1 MKKYLTVAAILGA
14 LAFVS
19 VTYFAQATEPV
30 ATTTTTIETTAPV
43 VEHTDH
49 ADHAEHAVDAVTGVD
64 AVASECEAS
73 VAASFEGK
81 TPSDEEKTAAL
92 QACVDAKA
100 AEAKTEVTE

>member
-43 VEHTDH
+43 AEH
-49 ADHAEHAVDAVTGVD
+49 ADHAEHATTAVD
-64 AVASECEAS
+64 AVASECEAT

-81 TPSDEEKTAAL
+81 TPSDDEKNAAL
-92 QACVDAKA
+92 KACVDGKA

>member
-14 LAFVS
+14 IAFVS
-19 VTYFAQATEPV
+19 VSFLAQATEHE

-49 ADHAEHAVDAVTGVD
+49 ADHADHAVDAVAT
-64 AVASECEAS
+64 ECEAT

-92 QACVDAKA
+92 KACVDAKA
-100 AEAKTEVTE
+100 AEAKTEVEGTVE